1 MVISTKEFIDL
12 CEGAFDM
19 ESQAAAISKSITARL
34 NGYAED
40 NELSKTAVKEAYKA
54 FKAFKSG
61 KTSAQDEDYYTLQA
75 IVEAHFSGENDGE
88 DTISV

>member
-19 ESQAAAISKSITARL
+19 ESQSAAISKSITARL

-40 NELSKTAVKEAYKA
+40 NELSKTAVK
-54 FKAFKSG
+54 
-61 KTSAQDEDYYTLQA
+61 
-75 IVEAHFSGENDGE
+75 
-88 DTISV
+88 